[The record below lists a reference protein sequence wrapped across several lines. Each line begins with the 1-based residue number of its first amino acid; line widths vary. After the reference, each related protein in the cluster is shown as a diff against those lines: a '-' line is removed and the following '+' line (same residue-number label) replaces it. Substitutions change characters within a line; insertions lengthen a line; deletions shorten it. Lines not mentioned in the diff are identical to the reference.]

1 MPFGS
6 QVTLTARP
14 QSAYISALTFTFLFA
29 LSCRAPAQ
37 TASTGALTG
46 LTFGPSG
53 SVVSGVD
60 GSTCK
65 LSRRQIGIHSFG

>member
-6 QVTLTARP
+6 QVALTARP
-14 QSAYISALTFTFLFA
+14 QSAYISGLTITFLFA
-29 LSCRAPAQ
+29 LSCRAPGQ

-53 SVVSGVD
+53 SRVGRP
-60 GSTCK
+60 GSTRK